1 MPMFNS
7 SNIELLKQYIYY
19 SNIHDSK
26 VEVLLYNMNEKSLT
40 IKAVNSIF
48 GEKIDFIF
56 DEVKSILFLSNN
68 EQVDHETIISL
79 TVEEDYSLF
88 KFFKNEYYVS
98 KPVYLLFQMLSGD
111 ELHIISE
118 NVYIERLTDTDRAV
132 R

>member
-26 VEVLLYNMNEKSLT
+26 VEVLLYNMNEKSLA

-48 GEKIDFIF
+48 GDKIDFIF

-68 EQVDHETIISL
+68 EQVDRETIISL

-88 KFFKNEYYVS
+88 KFLKNEYYVS

-118 NVYIERLTDTDRAV
+118 NVFIDIGNSC
-132 R
+132 